1 MSVENTQNKPPMLR
15 AIIGFIVY
23 LLLVPGSLFIAAG
36 TIKWPMAW
44 GYLILSFGAVIGSRL
59 VVLRLHP
66 DTLQE
71 RARFSQA
78 EGTPAWDRWLSSIV
92 AIYGPLISMIVTGL
106 DHRWGWSPSMPASI
120 QWIAFG
126 LVAAGF
132 GFSSWAMIVNRYFS
146 AVVRIQTDRGHKVVK
161 EGPYGWVRHPAYA
174 GSILAS
180 IASPLALSALWAYI
194 PVLLSITA
202 VFLRTSLEDKMLSRD
217 LEGYA
222 EYARHET
229 RYRLIPY
236 IW

>member
-1 MSVENTQNKPPMLR
+1 MLR
-15 AIIGFIVY
+15 AILGFIVY

-36 TIKWPMAW
+36 TIDWPMAW
-44 GYLILSFGAVIGSRL
+44 VYLVLSFGAVIGSRL

-71 RARFSQA
+71 RARFSQS
-78 EGTPAWDRWLSSIV
+78 EGTPTWDRWLSSIV

-106 DHRWGWSPSMPASI
+106 DHRWGWSPSLPASI

-126 LVAAGF
+126 LVAVGF
-132 GFSSWAMIVNRYFS
+132 GLSSWAMIVNRYFS
-146 AVVRIQTDRGHKVVK
+146 AVARIQKDRGHQVVK
-161 EGPYGWVRHPAYA
+161 HGPYRWVRHPAYA

-180 IASPLALSALWAYI
+180 LASPVALATLWAYI
-194 PVLLSITA
+194 PVFLSIA
-202 VFLRTSLEDKMLSRD
+202 AIFLRTSLEDKMLRRD

-222 EYARHET
+222 EYASLET
-229 RYRLIPY
+229 RYRLIPF